1 MDDSSRDYHISFFKP
16 TTPQAIANRNMVIWL
31 VLIWF
36 VAIFGFHILLRVVEK
51 PTPEPTY
58 LTFQNVWGTVEAGF
72 PSDNELQQFGQV
84 SLSVLGKNLAQNE
97 RDILN
102 HALSFSLYQLT
113 ADSLKPAL
121 ITKIQ
126 EFETIKN
133 GVENIS
139 DPAYVGA
146 KDALSRELS
155 PILNLP
161 VSDVRSVIL
170 PLGLTSE
177 NISELTPDVRNSIPA
192 IMEKYLIHNQS
203 FITDARLLGFPFH
216 YFYTAIFLLVMFVG
230 ICWLYCKVTDRLHKK
245 LEIAD

>member
-1 MDDSSRDYHISFFKP
+1 MDDSSHEYHISFFKP

-36 VAIFGFHILLRVVEK
+36 VAIFGFHILLRVIEK
-51 PTPEPTY
+51 PTPEPAY
-58 LTFQNVWGTVEAGF
+58 LTFQNVWGAIEAG
-72 PSDNELQQFGQV
+72 SYSSNELQQFGQV
-84 SLSVLGKNLAQNE
+84 SLSVLGKSVAQNE

-102 HALSFSLYQLT
+102 NALSFSLYHLT

-121 ITKIQ
+121 ITKILD
-126 EFETIKN
+126 FETIRN
-133 GVENIS
+133 GIENIS
-139 DPAYVGA
+139 DPVYIGA

-155 PILNLP
+155 PLLNLTA
-161 VSDVRSVIL
+161 SDVRSVIL

-177 NISELTPDVRNSIPA
+177 NISELAPNLRNGIPA
-192 IMEKYLIHNQS
+192 IMEKYLVHNQS